1 MKSDVDSLSTKIG
14 CIISELRKD
23 KKITQKELAD
33 IMNVSKG
40 MISHYESGRNVPP
53 LDLLIKL
60 SKYFEVPVDYLLG
73 LCGSKVEYKRL
84 ADEFTEGIT
93 YGEIVNLLYSLSVTA
108 KNHFCYFLKAIS
120 NNGKSS

>member
-73 LCGSKVEYKRL
+73 LCGSKVEYSKRYVQ
-84 ADEFTEGIT
+84 IR
-93 YGEIVNLLYSLSVTA
+93 
-108 KNHFCYFLKAIS
+108 LKR
-120 NNGKSS
+120 